1 MLMTIAL
8 MVIWSPT
15 SFSTDNDVG
24 CQTELVMAMNEEAP
38 VTMPAFNPASL
49 CWDIEGQ
56 FDVPEKTATVQ
67 EVTYTDKGLI
77 HYTGE
82 LSTTTSI
89 TLVDRT
95 VKQDTESYL
104 NCSVKF
110 D

>member
-24 CQTELVMAMNEEAP
+24 CQTELVMAMNEEVP
-38 VTMPAFNPASL
+38 VTMPALNPATL

-56 FDVPEKTATVQ
+56 FDAPEKTATVQ
-67 EVTYTDKGLI
+67 EVTQVDKTLIDYTSLSNTLPILI
-77 HYTGE
+77 E
-82 LSTTTSI
+82 NCI
-89 TLVDRT
+89 CREA
-95 VKQDTESYL
+95 ESYL
-104 NCSVKF
+104 NSSVKF